1 MLAWLLIAVGIW
13 FTVRTRGLQFRL
25 FGQMLRAIAGSRAGG
40 EGISSFQ
47 AFTIGLASRV
57 GTGNIVGVAL
67 ALILGGPGAVFWMW
81 VVALLGTA
89 TAFTEAT
96 LGQLFKVERGDGTFR
111 GGLAY
116 YIARGL
122 RRPVLGGVFAVVF
135 MIANGL
141 AMPMVQ
147 ANAMTAALDAATQ
160 GDAVEIG
167 PWWGLTDR

>member
-1 MLAWLLIAVGIW
+1 M
-13 FTVRTRGLQFRL
+13 
-25 FGQMLRAIAGSRAGG
+25 
-40 EGISSFQ
+40 
-47 AFTIGLASRV
+47 

-111 GGLAY
+111 GGPAH

-147 ANAMTAALDAATQ
+147 ANAMTAAL
-160 GDAVEIG
+160 
-167 PWWGLTDR
+167 L